1 MLIIEKKFENLQ
13 WENRKEKIQILIQV
27 FKYHQIDKF

>member
-27 FKYHQIDKF
+27 FKYH